1 LLTPSEDKKEE
12 DGLMKALEQA
22 IANRV
27 STKVHAQTI
36 IVRVVKTLRKDKM
49 LYFMFLIP
57 LVYLLFFKYWP
68 MYGVVLA
75 FKKFRIDKGILGSPW
90 VGFDHFSKFLSDPYS
105 YKLIRNTVLLRLF
118 YLSVGFP
125 APIVLAL
132 LLNELTHE
140 RFKRFVQ
147 TASYLPHF
155 LSLVI
160 AMGMVVNFLSA
171 RGLINQLIESFGS
184 EPKNWLML
192 PEWFR
197 TIYIVSGIWQ
207 HAGWSSIIYLA
218 ALTAINP
225 MLYEAAL
232 VDGANRLQRLFHV
245 TIPGIMPT
253 VIIMFILRVG
263 QIMTVGWQKV
273 FLLYTGATYETAD
286 VLGTYIYRRG
296 IQGADFGFATAV
308 GLFQAVVGL
317 VFLIASNALARRA
330 SETSLW

>member
-1 LLTPSEDKKEE
+1 
-12 DGLMKALEQA
+12 
-22 IANRV
+22 
-27 STKVHAQTI
+27 
-36 IVRVVKTLRKDKM
+36 
-49 LYFMFLIP
+49 
-57 LVYLLFFKYWP
+57 
-68 MYGVVLA
+68 
-75 FKKFRIDKGILGSPW
+75 
-90 VGFDHFSKFLSDPYS
+90 
-105 YKLIRNTVLLRLF
+105 VLLRLF